1 MNDLSGEFLVK
12 SVATSDTASQ
22 ELLTHYYRNDY
33 NTVKNC
39 VLEVAKQLNYTVE
52 TVDDR
57 FKEIFLQGAK
67 SHIIVNMVNITYY
80 ETALDST
87 VYTYWTLTKKK
98 AVQIVTDFYARC
110 DRKLHFK
117 GKGLTK

>member
-57 FKEIFLQGAK
+57 
-67 SHIIVNMVNITYY
+67 
-80 ETALDST
+80 
-87 VYTYWTLTKKK
+87 
-98 AVQIVTDFYARC
+98 
-110 DRKLHFK
+110 
-117 GKGLTK
+117 

>member
-1 MNDLSGEFLVK
+1 MSGEFLVK

-80 ETALDST
+80 ETALDLT

-110 DRKLHFK
+110 DRKLNFK